1 MKNNK
6 MFKYLIL
13 LVTVFPIKLLA
24 LDYQPLEGDVFADF
38 TTSGTSSDLALFLAG
53 AFQFGLALAAALAV
67 VMIVWGGVEIM
78 LSESLFKKED
88 GKKKVW
94 DAVWGLLLALV
105 SWLILY
111 TINPAILDWSA
122 VSTPDAEYIQNLDS
136 EQQNANDLDMS
147 VSGG

>member
-1 MKNNK
+1 LKNNK

-13 LVTVFPIKLLA
+13 LVTMFPIKLLA
-24 LDYQPLEGDVFADF
+24 LNYLPLEGDVFESFVTND
-38 TTSGTSSDLALFLAG
+38 GTLASFLIG

-88 GKKKVW
+88 GKKKIW

-111 TINPAILDWSA
+111 TINPNILDWRSI
-122 VSTPDAEYIQNLDS
+122 STTDEQYIQDI
-136 EQQNANDLDMS
+136 QQGQDNADRMDYS
-147 VSGG
+147 VGGV